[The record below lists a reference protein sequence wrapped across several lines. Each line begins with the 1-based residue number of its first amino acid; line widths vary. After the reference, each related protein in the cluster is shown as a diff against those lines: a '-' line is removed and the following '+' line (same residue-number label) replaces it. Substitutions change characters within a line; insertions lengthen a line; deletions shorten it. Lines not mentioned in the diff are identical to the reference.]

1 MITNLFGEIFY
12 GIKCAGVLVIYT
24 ANIYSVYEGVNNIF
38 GGPCLKGRIP

>member
-24 ANIYSVYEGVNNIF
+24 ANIYSVYEGVNYIF
-38 GGPCLKGRIP
+38 WGPCLKGRIP